1 MWGLLLWWWWL
12 LLLATCCHRWQLRGG
27 EMHGEGDAESGLR
40 TDVWMYDGG
49 NGGREGGGEEQG
61 VLLSDMLENNGA
73 SMTGV

>member
-1 MWGLLLWWWWL
+1 
-12 LLLATCCHRWQLRGG
+12 
-27 EMHGEGDAESGLR
+27 MHGEGDAESGLR

-49 NGGREGGGEEQG
+49 TGGREGGGEEQG